1 MTNLNETANSA
12 GGLKKFLTPLNVWAL
27 SFCCCIGW
35 GSFIM
40 PGTTF
45 LPFAGPVGTII
56 AMTAGAV
63 VMIIIAANYHYMI
76 EKHPDEGGVFTY
88 TKKILGYDHALL
100 CAWALWL
107 TYISIIWANAT
118 AFALVGRNLVG
129 NIMQF
134 GFHYVLFGYDVYFG
148 EVVLTLAVLFIFGA
162 LDIHK
167 KIFAVKLNTFLT
179 LLFLAC
185 GIIFALAGIN
195 YGDEDMFYPAFS
207 VKNPA
212 ALGIFSIVA
221 LSPWAFVG
229 FEVVSHLAKE
239 FNFSPKKSFSL
250 MTWAIIAAAV
260 FYIAMTILAASAAPP
275 QFAHW
280 ADYTKNLA
288 ELHGLESVPTFYA
301 IHKIFGDTG
310 IILMAVTILAAI
322 STSLLGLY
330 IGTSRLIYATA
341 EDNLISNWFSKLN
354 AQGVPANA
362 ILFLMVISISVPFVG
377 RNMISWVV
385 DATTVGATIVYG
397 YTSACA
403 YFTAKKESRKIFEY
417 TGAAGVI
424 ISAIFAL
431 FLLFPNFWASDILA
445 TESYFILVA
454 WSAFGFVFFQ
464 KVFERDT
471 VQRFGK
477 SVVVWIVMLFFIF
490 YGSLMWVRQETDESM
505 KVAVKNMG
513 DFYQTELINYGVEF
527 HSIKQAEEENYLTKQ
542 MAQIRSDLFKNSV
555 IQMGL
560 ILMSL
565 FIMFNIYSA
574 ILKRGREAELAK
586 IHAEESSRA
595 KTNFL
600 SNMSHDIRTP
610 MNAIIG
616 YTNLAQRHGVTPE
629 EMKNF
634 LVKIEN
640 SSQHLLSL
648 INDILDMS
656 RIESGKMEL
665 DNAPCN
671 ITKVLDEL
679 RDMFATQ
686 METKK
691 INFIV
696 DTSAVQNKYVSC
708 DNHRLNRVLLNLTSN
723 AYKFTP
729 EGGKIS
735 ITLSEKNSDVEGVG
749 LYELR
754 VKDSGIGMSPEFA
767 ATVFEPFTRERTST
781 VSGIQGT
788 GLGMAITK
796 SIIDLMKGD
805 IKVVTAPGKGTE
817 FILHIEL
824 QLVDKSEVKEDTPA
838 IDEIS
843 DLDFSDKKLLLVEDI
858 EVNREIAIMI
868 LEEVGFTVDFATN
881 GKEAVEKFSASK
893 PGDYDAI
900 LMDIQ
905 MPIMNGYEAAQAI
918 RKLKNPALAKI
929 PIIAMTANAF
939 SEDVERAKA
948 AGMNDHVAKPLDV
961 PKMMETLQRVLSKN
975 T

>member
-1 MTNLNETANSA
+1 MNDLNENQNPASLTR
-12 GGLKKFLTPLNVWAL
+12 FLTPLNVWAL

-45 LPFAGPVGTII
+45 LPFAGPAGTII
-56 AMTAGAV
+56 AMAAGAI
-63 VMIIIAANYHYMI
+63 VMIVIAANYHYMI
-76 EKHPDEGGVFTY
+76 KKFPDEGGVFTY

-118 AFALVGRNLVG
+118 AFVLVGRNLVG
-129 NIMQF
+129 DLMQF
-134 GFHYVLFGYDVYFG
+134 GFHYVLFGYDIYFG
-148 EVVLTLAVLFIFGA
+148 EVVLTLAVLFIFGL

-167 KIFAVKLNTFLT
+167 KIFAVKLNTLMTIF
-179 LLFLAC
+179 FLAC
-185 GIIFALAGIN
+185 GIIFALTGLNTGGAATF
-195 YGDEDMFYPAFS
+195 DPAFS
-207 VKNPA
+207 ANKSS
-212 ALGIFSIVA
+212 LIGIFGIVA

-229 FEVVSHLAKE
+229 FEVVSHFAAE
-239 FNFSPKKSFSL
+239 FKFSPKKSFSL

-260 FYIAMTILAASAAPP
+260 FYISMTILSASVHPP

-280 ADYTKNLA
+280 ADYIRNL
-288 ELHGLESVPTFYA
+288 ENLQGLESVPTFYA
-301 IHKIFGDTG
+301 IKQLFGDAG
-310 IILMAVTILAAI
+310 IILMALTILAAI

-330 IGTSRLIYATA
+330 MGASRLVYATA
-341 EDNLISNWFSKLN
+341 EDNIISKWFAQLN
-354 AQGVPANA
+354 SDGVPRNV
-362 ILFLMVISISVPFVG
+362 IFFIMVISISVPFVG

-403 YFTAKKESRKIFEY
+403 YFEAKKESRRLFKF
-417 TGAAGVI
+417 TGIAGII
-424 ISAIFAL
+424 ISAVFAL
-431 FLLFPNFWASDILA
+431 FLLFPNLWASDILA
-445 TESYFILVA
+445 TESYFVLVA
-454 WSAFGFVFFQ
+454 WSALGFVIFQ
-464 KVFERDT
+464 NVFERDT

-505 KVAVKNMG
+505 KVAIKNMG
-513 DFYQTELINYGVEF
+513 EFYGKELESYGVR
-527 HSIKQAEEENYLTKQ
+527 HHKLKQVQEEYYLKNEMEN
-542 MAQIRSDLFKNSV
+542 IRSGIFKNSV

-574 ILKRGREAELAK
+574 ILKRGQKAELEKVKA
-586 IHAEESSRA
+586 IESSRA

-616 YTNLAQRHGVTPE
+616 YTNLAQRNGVTLP
-629 EMKNF
+629 EMKDF

-640 SSQHLLSL
+640 SSQHLLAL
-648 INDILDMS
+648 INDVLEMS

-665 DNAPCN
+665 DTSPAD
-671 ITKVLDEL
+671 ITKVMGEL
-679 RDMFATQ
+679 YDMFKTQ
-686 METKK
+686 MDGKK
-691 INFIV
+691 INFVV
-696 DTSAVQNKYVSC
+696 DYSNVKNRYVSC
-708 DNHRLNRVLLNLTSN
+708 DGHRLNRVLLNLTSN
-723 AYKFTP
+723 AFKFTP

-735 ITLSEKNSDVEGVG
+735 ITLSEKDSDIEGVG

-796 SIIDLMKGD
+796 SIIDLMKGS
-805 IKVVTAPGKGTE
+805 IEVITAPGKGTE
-817 FILHIEL
+817 FVLNIEL
-824 QLVDKSEVKEDTPA
+824 QLVDASEVEKENPT
-838 IDEIS
+838 IDEMD
-843 DLDFSDKKLLLVEDI
+843 DLDFSNKKLLLVEDI

-868 LEEVGFTVDFATN
+868 LEEVGFTVEYATN
-881 GKEAVEKFSASK
+881 GKEAVEKVENSK
-893 PGDYDAI
+893 VGDYDAV

-918 RKLKNPALAKI
+918 RKLENKALANI

-961 PKMMETLQRVLSKN
+961 PKMMETLQRILSQK
-975 T
+975 

>member
-1 MTNLNETANSA
+1 MTNLNEIKNS
-12 GGLKKFLTPLNVWAL
+12 GGLTRFLTPLNVWAL
-27 SFCCCIGW
+27 SFACCVGW

-45 LPFAGPVGTII
+45 LPFAGPVGSII
-56 AMTAGAV
+56 ALILGAC

-76 EKHPDEGGVFTY
+76 EHFPDEGGVFSY

-129 NIMQF
+129 DIMQF
-134 GFHYVLFGYDVYFG
+134 GFHYVLFGYDIYFG
-148 EVVLTLAVLFIFGA
+148 EVVLTLFVLFIFGW
-162 LDIHK
+162 LDIHH
-167 KIFAVKLNTFLT
+167 KIFAVKFNT
-179 LLFLAC
+179 LLTIFFLAC
-185 GIIFALAGIN
+185 GIIFAVAGIEH
-195 YGDEDMFYPAFS
+195 GGAEIFEPAFS
-207 VKNPA
+207 QKNSIP
-212 ALGIFSIVA
+212 LGIFSMVA

-229 FEVVSHLAKE
+229 FEVISHLAGEIK
-239 FNFSPKKSFSL
+239 FSPKKSFSL
-250 MTWAIIAAAV
+250 MTWGIIAAAL
-260 FYIAMTILAASAAPP
+260 FYIAMTILAASAHPS

-280 ADYTKNLA
+280 VDYTKNLSK
-288 ELHGLESVPTFYA
+288 LHGLDAVPTFFA

-310 IILMAVTILAAI
+310 IILMALAILAAI

-330 IGTSRLIYATA
+330 IGISRLTYATA
-341 EDNLISNWFSKLN
+341 EDNIISSWFSKLN
-354 AQGVPANA
+354 ENGVPRNA
-362 ILFLMVISISVPFVG
+362 IFFVMVISISVPFVG

-403 YFTAKKESRKIFEY
+403 YYVAKQESRRLFEI
-417 TGAAGVI
+417 TGVAGMV
-424 ISAIFAL
+424 ISAIFAF
-431 FLLFPNFWASDILA
+431 FLLFPNFWAADILA
-445 TESYFILVA
+445 TESYFVLVA
-454 WSAFGFVFFQ
+454 WSAFGFVLFQ

-477 SVVVWIVMLFFIF
+477 STIVWIVMLFFIF
-490 YGSLMWVRQETDESM
+490 FGSLMWVRQENDENM
-505 KVAVKNMG
+505 NIVVKNIG
-513 DFYQTELINYGVEF
+513 EFYEDELESYGISS
-527 HSIKQAEEENYLTKQ
+527 HALKQIQEEYYLKSQMEN
-542 MAQIRSDLFKNSV
+542 IRSDLFKNSM

-574 ILKRGREAELAK
+574 ILKRSQKAEIEKVQAL
-586 IHAEESSRA
+586 ESSRA

-616 YTNLAQRHGVTPE
+616 YTNLARRHGVTLE
-629 EMKNF
+629 ETQDF

-640 SSQHLLSL
+640 SSQHLLAL
-648 INDILDMS
+648 INDVLEMS

-665 DNAPCN
+665 DAAPCN
-671 ITKVLDEL
+671 VTKVLDEL
-679 RDMFATQ
+679 YDMFKTQ
-686 METKK
+686 MDTKK
-691 INFIV
+691 INFVV
-696 DTSAVQNKYVSC
+696 DSSAVQNKFVSC
-708 DNHRLNRVLLNLTSN
+708 DKHRLNRVLLNLTSN

-735 ITLSEKNSDVEGVG
+735 ITLAEKNSDVEGVG
-749 LYELR
+749 IYELR

-767 ATVFEPFTRERTST
+767 KTVFEPFTRERTST

-796 SIIDLMKGD
+796 SIIDLMNGD

-817 FILHIEL
+817 FILQIEL
-824 QLVDKSEVKEDTPA
+824 KLVDESEVEEEKPA
-838 IDEIS
+838 IDEVA

-858 EVNREIAIMI
+858 EVNREIALMI
-868 LEEVGFTVDFATN
+868 LEEVGFTVDYAVN
-881 GKEAVEKFSASK
+881 GKEAVEKVSNSK
-893 PGDYDAI
+893 VGDFDAI

-905 MPIMNGYEAAQAI
+905 MPVMNGYEAAQAI
-918 RKLKNPALAKI
+918 RKLENPALANI

>member
-1 MTNLNETANSA
+1 MANLNEIKNSSQ
-12 GGLKKFLTPLNVWAL
+12 GLTKFLTPLNIWAL
-27 SFCCCIGW
+27 SFCCCVGW

-40 PGTTF
+40 PGKTF
-45 LPFAGPVGTII
+45 LPFAGPVGSII
-56 AMTAGAV
+56 SMTLGACVMV
-63 VMIIIAANYHYMI
+63 VIAANYYYMI
-76 EKHPDEGGVFTY
+76 NKFPDEGGVFSY

-118 AFALVGRNLVG
+118 AFALVGRDLVG
-129 NIMQF
+129 DLMQF
-134 GFHYVLFGYDVYFG
+134 GFHYVLFGYDIYFG
-148 EVVLTLAVLFIFGA
+148 EVILTLFVLFIFGW

-167 KIFAVKLNTFLT
+167 KIFAVKLNTLLT
-179 LLFLAC
+179 IFFLAC
-185 GIIFALAGIN
+185 GIFFAISGLESG
-195 YGDEDMFYPAFS
+195 GLETFYPEFSTKKSAFE
-207 VKNPA
+207 
-212 ALGIFSIVA
+212 GMFGIVA

-229 FEVVSHLAKE
+229 FEVVSHFASEL
-239 FNFSPKKSFSL
+239 NFSPKKTFSL
-250 MTWAIIAAAV
+250 MTWAIIAAAA
-260 FYIAMTILAASAAPP
+260 FYISMTVLAVTVIPP

-280 ADYTKNLA
+280 ADYLNNIHK
-288 ELHGLESVPTFYA
+288 LHGIDAVPTFHA
-301 IHKIFGDTG
+301 VHQLFGDTG
-310 IILMAVTILAAI
+310 IFLMALTILAAI
-322 STSLLGLY
+322 STTLIGLY
-330 IGTSRLIYATA
+330 MATSRLVYATA
-341 EDNLISNWFSKLN
+341 EDNIISKWFGQLN
-354 AQGVPANA
+354 SDGVPRNA
-362 ILFLMVISISVPFVG
+362 IFFMMVISISVPFVG

-397 YTSACA
+397 YTSACT
-403 YFTAKKESRKIFEY
+403 YITAKKESNRLYKI
-417 TGAAGVI
+417 TGIVGVI
-424 ISAIFAL
+424 ISTVFAL
-431 FLLFPNFWASDILA
+431 ALLFPNFWAADILA
-445 TESYFILVA
+445 TESYFVLVA
-454 WSAFGFVFFQ
+454 WSALGFVLFQ
-464 KVFERDT
+464 NVFERDT
-471 VQRFGK
+471 IQRFGK
-477 SVVVWIVMLFFIF
+477 STVVWIVMLFFIF
-490 YGSLMWVRQETDESM
+490 FGSLMWVRQETDESM
-505 KVAVKNMG
+505 KLVVKNVG
-513 DFYQTELINYGVEF
+513 EFYEDELESYGI
-527 HSIKQAEEENYLTKQ
+527 SSQALKQAQEEYYLKTQ
-542 MAQIRSDLFKNSV
+542 METVRSSLFKNSV

-574 ILKRGREAELAK
+574 ILRRTQKAELEK
-586 IHAEESSRA
+586 IQALESSRA

-616 YTNLAQRHGVTPE
+616 YTNLARRHGVTPE
-629 EMKNF
+629 EMQDF

-640 SSQHLLSL
+640 SSQHLLAL
-648 INDILDMS
+648 INDVLEMS

-665 DNAPCN
+665 DAAPCN

-679 RDMFATQ
+679 YDMFKTQ
-686 METKK
+686 MDGKK
-691 INFIV
+691 INFVV
-696 DTSAVQNKYVSC
+696 DTSNVENKFVSC
-708 DNHRLNRVLLNLTSN
+708 DKHRLNRVLLNLTSN

-735 ITLSEKNSDVEGVG
+735 ITLAEKNSETENIG

-767 ATVFEPFTRERTST
+767 KTVFEPFTRERTST

-796 SIIDLMKGD
+796 SIIDLMNGN
-805 IKVVTAPGKGTE
+805 IEVVTAPGKGTE
-817 FILHIEL
+817 FILNIEL
-824 QLVDKSEVKEDTPA
+824 PLVDKSEVEEEKPA
-838 IDEIS
+838 IEEVK

-868 LEEVGFTVDFATN
+868 LEEVGFKVEYAVN
-881 GKEAVEKFSASK
+881 GKDAVEKFSASK
-893 PGDYDAI
+893 VGDYDAI

-918 RKLKNPALAKI
+918 RKLENKQLANI

-975 T
+975 A

>member
-1 MTNLNETANSA
+1 MTDLNENKSYQ
-12 GGLKKFLTPLNVWAL
+12 GLTKFLTPLQVWAL

-56 AMTAGAV
+56 AMTAGAI

-76 EKHPDEGGVFTY
+76 NKFPDEGGVFSY

-118 AFALVGRNLVG
+118 AFVLVGRNLVG
-129 NIMQF
+129 DIMQF
-134 GFHYVLFGYDVYFG
+134 GFHYVLFGYDIYFG
-148 EVVLTLAVLFIFGA
+148 EVVLTLAVLFIFGL

-167 KIFAVKLNTFLT
+167 KIFAVKLN
-179 LLFLAC
+179 LLMTIFFLAC
-185 GIIFALAGIN
+185 GIIFAATGFSEGGL
-195 YGDEDMFYPAFS
+195 ESFYPEFS
-207 VKNPA
+207 MKKSEFE
-212 ALGIFSIVA
+212 GIFGIVA

-229 FEVVSHLAKE
+229 FEVVSHLAAE
-239 FNFSPKKSFSL
+239 FKFSPKKSFSL
-250 MTWAIIAAAV
+250 MTWAIIAAAI
-260 FYIAMTILAASAAPP
+260 FYIAMTILATTAIPP

-280 ADYTKNLA
+280 ADYLRNIHK
-288 ELHGLESVPTFYA
+288 LHGLDSVPAFYGVY
-301 IHKIFGDTG
+301 KLFGDTG
-310 IILMAVTILAAI
+310 IILMALTVLTAI

-330 IGTSRLIYATA
+330 MGASRLVFATA
-341 EDNLISNWFSKLN
+341 EDNIISTWFSKLN
-354 AQGVPANA
+354 SEGVPGN
-362 ILFLMVISISVPFVG
+362 VIIFIMIVSISVPFVG

-397 YTSACA
+397 YTSACT
-403 YFTAKKESRKIFEY
+403 YITAKKASRRIFKF
-417 TGAAGVI
+417 TGIAGVI
-424 ISAIFAL
+424 ISAVFAL

-445 TESYFILVA
+445 TESYFVLVA
-454 WSAFGFVFFQ
+454 WSAFGFILFQ
-464 KVFERDT
+464 NVFERDT
-471 VQRFGK
+471 VRRFGK

-490 YGSLMWVRQETDESM
+490 FGSLMWVRQETDESI
-505 KVAVKNMG
+505 KVVVKNMG
-513 DFYQTELINYGVEF
+513 EYYEKELENYGIIHREL
-527 HSIKQAEEENYLTKQ
+527 KQVQEEYYLKHQ
-542 MAQIRSDLFKNSV
+542 MDNVRSELFKNSI

-574 ILKRGREAELAK
+574 ILRRGQKAELERIKA
-586 IHAEESSRA
+586 IENSRA

-616 YTNLAQRHGVTPE
+616 YTTLARRHGVTLE
-629 EMKNF
+629 EMQNF
-634 LVKIEN
+634 LVKIDN
-640 SSQHLLSL
+640 SSRHLLAL
-648 INDILDMS
+648 INDVLEMS

-665 DNAPCN
+665 DNAPAN
-671 ITKVLDEL
+671 IKKVLDDL
-679 RDMFATQ
+679 YDMFKTQ
-686 METKK
+686 MDTKK
-691 INFIV
+691 ISFVV
-696 DTSAVQNKYVSC
+696 DSSAVKNPYVSC
-708 DNHRLNRVLLNLTSN
+708 DGHRLNRVLLNLTSN

-735 ITLSEKNSDVEGVG
+735 ITLTEKISDKENFGA
-749 LYELR
+749 YELR
-754 VKDSGIGMSPEFA
+754 VEDSGIGMSPEFA

-796 SIIDLMKGD
+796 SIVDLMNGS
-805 IKVVTAPGKGTE
+805 IEVVTAPGKGTE
-817 FILHIEL
+817 FILNIEF
-824 QLVDKSEVKEDTPA
+824 QLVDAAEVEDETPA
-838 IDEIS
+838 IDEVKN
-843 DLDFSDKKLLLVEDI
+843 LDFSDKKLLLVEDI

-868 LEEVGFTVDFATN
+868 LEEVGFTVDYATN
-881 GKEAVEKFSASK
+881 GKEAVEKVSASK
-893 PGDYDAI
+893 VGDYDAI

-918 RKLKNPALAKI
+918 RKLENPALANI

-975 T
+975 

>member
-1 MTNLNETANSA
+1 MTKLNETK
-12 GGLKKFLTPLNVWAL
+12 GLTRFLTPLNIWAL
-27 SFCCCIGW
+27 SFCCCVGW

-56 AMTAGAV
+56 AMILGAG
-63 VMIIIAANYHYMI
+63 VMIVIAANYHYMI
-76 EKHPDEGGVFTY
+76 NKFPDEGGVFSY

-129 NIMQF
+129 DLMQF
-134 GFHYVLFGYDVYFG
+134 GFHYVLFGYDIYFG
-148 EVVLTLAVLFIFGA
+148 EVVLTLAVLFIFGL

-167 KIFAVKLNTFLT
+167 KIFAVKLNTLLT
-179 LLFLAC
+179 IFFLAC
-185 GIIFALAGIN
+185 GIIFAISGFNNGGL
-195 YGDEDMFYPAFS
+195 ESFYPEFS
-207 VKNPA
+207 LKKSA
-212 ALGIFSIVA
+212 ALGIFGIVA

-229 FEVVSHLAKE
+229 FEVVSHFAAE
-239 FNFSPKKSFSL
+239 INFSPKKSFSL
-250 MTWAIIAAAV
+250 MTWGIIAAAA
-260 FYIAMTILAASAAPP
+260 FYIAMTILAVTAIPP

-280 ADYTKNLA
+280 SDYLNNIHK
-288 ELHGLESVPTFYA
+288 LHGIDSVPTFHA
-301 IHKIFGDTG
+301 VKQLFGDTG
-310 IILMAVTILAAI
+310 IILMALTILAAI

-330 IGTSRLIYATA
+330 MATSRLVYATA
-341 EDNLISNWFSKLN
+341 EDNIISKWFSKLN
-354 AQGVPANA
+354 ENGVPSNA
-362 ILFLMVISISVPFVG
+362 ILFMMIISISVPFVG

-403 YFTAKKESRKIFEY
+403 YITAKKESRKLYEI
-417 TGAAGVI
+417 TGAAGVV
-424 ISAIFAL
+424 ISAVFAL

-445 TESYFILVA
+445 TESYFVLVA
-454 WSAFGFVFFQ
+454 WSACGFVLFQ

-477 SVVVWIVMLFFIF
+477 STIVWIVMLFFIF
-490 YGSLMWVRQETDESM
+490 FGSLMWGRQETDESM
-505 KVAVKNMG
+505 KNVVKNVG
-513 DFYQTELINYGVEF
+513 NFYENELESYGIQSHEL
-527 HSIKQAEEENYLTKQ
+527 KQVQEEYYLRKQ
-542 MAQIRSDLFKNSV
+542 MGNVRSSLFKNSV

-574 ILKRGREAELAK
+574 ILRRTQKAELEK
-586 IHAEESSRA
+586 IQALESSRA

-616 YTNLAQRHGVTPE
+616 YTNLARRHGVTLE
-629 EMKNF
+629 EMQDF
-634 LVKIEN
+634 LIKIEN
-640 SSQHLLSL
+640 SSQHLLAL
-648 INDILDMS
+648 INDVLEMS

-665 DNAPCN
+665 DAAPAN
-671 ITKVLDEL
+671 ITKVLNDL
-679 RDMFATQ
+679 YDMFKTQ
-686 METKK
+686 MEGKK
-691 INFIV
+691 INFAV
-696 DTSAVQNKYVSC
+696 DSSNVKNPYVAC
-708 DNHRLNRVLLNLTSN
+708 DGHRLNRVLLNLTSN

-735 ITLSEKNSDVEGVG
+735 ITLTEKNSPVENVG
-749 LYELR
+749 FYELR

-767 ATVFEPFTRERTST
+767 KTVFEPFTRERTST

-796 SIIDLMKGD
+796 SIIDLMKGS
-805 IKVVTAPGKGTE
+805 IEVVTAPGKGTE
-817 FILHIEL
+817 FILNIEL
-824 QLVDKSEVKEDTPA
+824 PLVDKPEVEEDPPA
-838 IDEIS
+838 IDEVK

-868 LEEVGFTVDFATN
+868 LEEVGFQVDYAVN
-881 GKEAVEKFSASK
+881 GKDAVEKVAKSK
-893 PGDYDAI
+893 VGDFDAV

-905 MPIMNGYEAAQAI
+905 MPVMNGYEAAKAI
-918 RKLKNPALAKI
+918 RKLENPALAKI

-961 PKMMETLQRVLSKN
+961 PKMMETLQKVLSQN

>member
-1 MTNLNETANSA
+1 MENLNETKNSSQ
-12 GGLKKFLTPLNVWAL
+12 GLMKFLTPLNVWAL
-27 SFCCCIGW
+27 SFCCCVGW

-45 LPFAGPVGTII
+45 LPFAGPVGTVI
-56 AMTAGAV
+56 AMTAGAG
-63 VMIIIAANYHYMI
+63 VMIVIAANYHYMI
-76 EKHPDEGGVFTY
+76 NKFPDEGGVFTY

-129 NIMQF
+129 DLMQF
-134 GFHYVLFGYDVYFG
+134 GFHYVLFGYDIYFG
-148 EVVLTLAVLFIFGA
+148 EVVLTLFVLFIFGL

-167 KIFAVKLNTFLT
+167 KIFAIKFNT
-179 LLFLAC
+179 LLTIFFLAC
-185 GIIFALAGIN
+185 GIFFAVSGIE
-195 YGDEDMFYPAFS
+195 YSGADIFYPEFS
-207 VKNPA
+207 TKKST
-212 ALGIFSIVA
+212 ALGIFGIVA

-229 FEVVSHLAKE
+229 FEVVSHLAGE
-239 FNFSPKKSFSL
+239 FKFSPKKSFSL
-250 MTWAIIAAAV
+250 MTWGIIAAAV
-260 FYIAMTILAASAAPP
+260 FYISMTILAASAIPP

-280 ADYTKNLA
+280 ADYLNNIHK
-288 ELHGLESVPTFYA
+288 LHGIDSVPAFHA
-301 IHKIFGDTG
+301 VHQIFGDTG
-310 IILMAVTILAAI
+310 IILMALTILTAI

-330 IGTSRLIYATA
+330 IGTSRLVYATA
-341 EDNLISNWFSKLN
+341 EDNIISKWFAKLN
-354 AQGVPANA
+354 ENGVPGNA
-362 ILFLMVISISVPFVG
+362 ILFMMIISISVPFVG

-403 YFTAKKESRKIFEY
+403 YITAKKESRRLFKI
-417 TGAAGVI
+417 TGVVGVI
-424 ISAIFAL
+424 ISAVFAL
-431 FLLFPNFWASDILA
+431 FLLFPNFWAADILA
-445 TESYFILVA
+445 TESYFVLVA
-454 WSAFGFVFFQ
+454 WSACGFVLFQ

-490 YGSLMWVRQETDESM
+490 FGSLMWVRQENDENM
-505 KVAVKNMG
+505 KVVVKNVG
-513 DFYQTELINYGVEF
+513 EFYENELESYGVRSHELQQVQDEYYLK
-527 HSIKQAEEENYLTKQ
+527 SQMENV
-542 MAQIRSDLFKNSV
+542 RSDLFKNSV
-555 IQMGL
+555 IQMSL
-560 ILMSL
+560 ILLSL

-574 ILKRGREAELAK
+574 ILKRSQKAELERIQAL
-586 IHAEESSRA
+586 ESSRA

-616 YTNLAQRHGVTPE
+616 YTNLARRHGVTLE
-629 EMKNF
+629 ETQDF

-640 SSQHLLSL
+640 SSQHLLAL
-648 INDILDMS
+648 INDVLEMS

-665 DNAPCN
+665 DAAPAN

-679 RDMFATQ
+679 YDMFKTQ
-686 METKK
+686 MDGKK
-691 INFIV
+691 INFVV
-696 DTSAVQNKYVSC
+696 DYSNVENKFVSC
-708 DNHRLNRVLLNLTSN
+708 DKHRLNRVLLNLTSN

-735 ITLSEKNSDVEGVG
+735 ITLSEKKSTVENVG
-749 LYELR
+749 FYELR

-767 ATVFEPFTRERTST
+767 KTVFEPFTRERTST

-796 SIIDLMKGD
+796 SIVDLMHGD

-817 FILHIEL
+817 FILNIEL
-824 QLVDKSEVKEDTPA
+824 PLVDKSEVEEDTPA
-838 IDEIS
+838 IDEVK

-858 EVNREIAIMI
+858 EVNREIALMI
-868 LEEVGFTVDFATN
+868 LEEVGFKVDYAVN
-881 GKEAVEKFSASK
+881 GKDAVEKVANSK
-893 PGDYDAI
+893 PGDFDAV

-905 MPIMNGYEAAQAI
+905 MPIMNGYEATAAI
-918 RKLKNPALAKI
+918 RELENPALANI

-961 PKMMETLQRVLSKN
+961 PKMMETLQHVLSQK
-975 T
+975 

>member
-1 MTNLNETANSA
+1 MANLNEKNSSA
-12 GGLKKFLTPLNVWAL
+12 GLTKFLTPLQVWAL

-56 AMTAGAV
+56 AMTAGAI
-63 VMIIIAANYHYMI
+63 VMIIIAANYHCMI
-76 EKHPDEGGVFTY
+76 NKFPDEGGVFSY

-118 AFALVGRNLVG
+118 AFVLVGRNLVG
-129 NIMQF
+129 DIMQF
-134 GFHYVLFGYDVYFG
+134 GFHYVLFGYDIYFG
-148 EVVLTLAVLFIFGA
+148 EIVLTLAVLFIFGL

-167 KIFAVKLNTFLT
+167 KIFAVKLNTLMTIFFLM
-179 LLFLAC
+179 C
-185 GIIFALAGIN
+185 GIIFAVKGLSAG
-195 YGDEDMFYPAFS
+195 GLETFYPEYSTKKS
-207 VKNPA
+207 VFE
-212 ALGIFSIVA
+212 GIFGIVA

-229 FEVVSHLAKE
+229 FEVISHLAAE
-239 FNFSPKKSFSL
+239 FKFSPKKSFSL
-250 MTWAIIAAAV
+250 MAWAIIAGAI
-260 FYIAMTILAASAAPP
+260 FYVSMTILAVTSIPP

-280 ADYTKNLA
+280 ADYLNNIHK
-288 ELHGLESVPTFYA
+288 LHGVDSVPTFYGVF
-301 IHKIFGDTG
+301 KNFGDAG
-310 IILMAVTILAAI
+310 IILMALTVLTAI

-330 IGTSRLIYATA
+330 MGASRLVYATS
-341 EDNLISNWFSKLN
+341 EDNIISKWFSKLN
-354 AQGVPANA
+354 ADGVPSNV
-362 ILFLMVISISVPFVG
+362 IIFLMIVSISVPFVG

-403 YFTAKKESRKIFEY
+403 YITAKKDSRRIYEF
-417 TGAAGVI
+417 TGIAGVA
-424 ISAIFAL
+424 ISSIFAL
-431 FLLFPNFWASDILA
+431 FLLFPNFWAADILA
-445 TESYFILVA
+445 TESYFVLVA
-454 WSAFGFVFFQ
+454 WSAFGFVLFQ
-464 KVFERDT
+464 NVFERDT

-490 YGSLMWVRQETDESM
+490 FGSLMWVRQETDESI
-505 KVAVKNMG
+505 KVVVKNMDTYYERELESYG
-513 DFYQTELINYGVEF
+513 ITRRELRQTQEEYYL
-527 HSIKQAEEENYLTKQ
+527 KQQ
-542 MAQIRSDLFKNSV
+542 MDNVRTNLFRNSV

-574 ILKRGREAELAK
+574 ILRRGQKSELERMKA
-586 IHAEESSRA
+586 IENSRA

-616 YTNLAQRHGVTPE
+616 YTNLARRHGVTLE
-629 EMKNF
+629 EMQNF

-640 SSQHLLSL
+640 SSQHLLAL
-648 INDILDMS
+648 INDVLEMS

-665 DNAPCN
+665 DNAPAN
-671 ITKVLDEL
+671 IKKFLADL
-679 RDMFATQ
+679 YDMFKTQ
-686 METKK
+686 MDTKN
-691 INFIV
+691 INFVV
-696 DTSAVQNKYVSC
+696 DTSAVKNPYVSC
-708 DNHRLNRVLLNLTSN
+708 DGHRLNRVLLNLTSN
-723 AYKFTP
+723 AFKFTP

-735 ITLSEKNSDVEGVG
+735 VTLTEKISAKENFGA
-749 LYELR
+749 YELR
-754 VKDSGIGMSPEFA
+754 VKDSGIGMSEEFA

-796 SIIDLMKGD
+796 SIVDLMNGS
-805 IKVVTAPGKGTE
+805 IEVVTAPGKGTE
-817 FILHIEL
+817 FILNIEL
-824 QLVDKSEVKEDTPA
+824 QLVDAAEVADEKPA
-838 IDEIS
+838 IDEIKN
-843 DLDFSDKKLLLVEDI
+843 LDFSNKKLLLVEDI

-881 GKEAVEKFSASK
+881 GKEAVEKISASNV
-893 PGDYDAI
+893 GDYDAV

-918 RKLKNPALAKI
+918 RKLENPALANI

-948 AGMNDHVAKPLDV
+948 AGMNEHVAKPLDV
-961 PKMMETLQRVLSKN
+961 PKMMKTLQRVLNKN
-975 T
+975 

>member
-1 MTNLNETANSA
+1 MTNFNENKDSSK
-12 GGLKKFLTPLNVWAL
+12 GLSKFLTPLNVWAL
-27 SFCCCIGW
+27 SFCCCVGW

-45 LPFAGPVGTII
+45 LPFAGPVGTVI
-56 AMTAGAV
+56 AMSLGAV

-76 EKHPDEGGVFTY
+76 EHYPDEGGVFTY

-107 TYISIIWANAT
+107 TYISILWANAT
-118 AFALVGRNLVG
+118 AFVLVGRNLVG
-129 NIMQF
+129 DIMQF
-134 GFHYVLFGYDVYFG
+134 GFHYVLFGFDIYFG
-148 EVVLTLAVLFIFGA
+148 EVVLTLAVIFIFGL

-167 KIFAVKLNTFLT
+167 KIFAVKLNTLLTIFFLV
-179 LLFLAC
+179 C
-185 GIIFALAGIN
+185 GVVFAVSGLEHGGLEIF
-195 YGDEDMFYPAFS
+195 EPAFS
-207 VKNPA
+207 QKTS
-212 ALGIFSIVA
+212 LSFGIFSIVA

-229 FEVVSHLAKE
+229 FEVVSHLAGE
-239 FNFSPKKSFSL
+239 FKFSPKKSFSL
-250 MTWAIIAAAV
+250 MTWGIIAAAI
-260 FYIAMTILAASAAPP
+260 FYISMTILAVSVIPD

-280 ADYTKNLA
+280 ADYTKNLYR
-288 ELHGLESVPTFYA
+288 LQGLISVPTFYA
-301 IHKIFGDTG
+301 INELFGETG
-310 IILMAVTILAAI
+310 IILMALTIMAAI

-330 IGTSRLIYATA
+330 IGTSRLVYATA
-341 EDNLISNWFSKLN
+341 EDNIVSKWFLKLN
-354 AQGVPANA
+354 EQGVPSNA
-362 ILFLMVISISVPFVG
+362 ILFVMIISISVPFVG
-377 RNMISWVV
+377 RNIVSWVV

-403 YFTAKKESRKIFEY
+403 YITAKKESRRLFKF
-417 TGAAGVI
+417 TGIVGVV
-424 ISAIFAL
+424 ISTVFAL
-431 FLLFPNFWASDILA
+431 ALLFPNFWAESILN
-445 TESYFILVA
+445 TESYFVLVA

-477 SVVVWIVMLFFIF
+477 SVIVWIVMLFFIF

-505 KVAVKNMG
+505 KVVVKNMG
-513 DFYQTELINYGVEF
+513 EYYQKELESYGVQY
-527 HSIKQAEEENYLTKQ
+527 HALKQVQEEYYLKNQMEN
-542 MAQIRSDLFKNSV
+542 MRSDIFKNSM

-574 ILKRGREAELAK
+574 IVRRGQKAELERIKA
-586 IHAEESSRA
+586 IESSRA

-616 YTNLAQRHGVTPE
+616 YTNLARRHGVTAE
-629 EMKNF
+629 EMQNF

-640 SSQHLLSL
+640 SSQHLLAL
-648 INDILDMS
+648 INDVLEMS

-665 DNAPCN
+665 DAAPCD

-691 INFIV
+691 INFVV
-696 DTSAVQNKYVSC
+696 DSSEIENRYVSC
-708 DNHRLNRVLLNLTSN
+708 DKHRLNRVLLNLTSN

-729 EGGKIS
+729 ENGRIS
-735 ITLSEKNSDVEGVG
+735 ITLSERKFAPEGFG
-749 LYELR
+749 IYELR
-754 VKDSGIGMSPEFA
+754 VKDSGIGMSEDFA
-767 ATVFEPFTRERTST
+767 KTVFEPFTRERTST

-796 SIIDLMKGD
+796 SIIDLMNGS
-805 IKVVTAPGKGTE
+805 IRVVTAPGKGTE
-817 FILHIEL
+817 FILNFEL
-824 QLVDKSEVKEDTPA
+824 QLVDKSEIKEDKPA
-838 IDEIS
+838 IDKVE

-868 LEEVGFTVDFATN
+868 LEEVGFNVDYAVN
-881 GKEAVEKFSASK
+881 GKDAVEKVSK
-893 PGDYDAI
+893 SKVGEYDAI

-905 MPIMNGYEAAQAI
+905 MPIMNGYEAARAI
-918 RKLKNPALAKI
+918 RKLENKKLANI

-939 SEDVERAKA
+939 SEDVERAKE

-961 PKMMETLQRVLSKN
+961 PKMMETLQRVLSQN

>member
-1 MTNLNETANSA
+1 MTNLNEKNSA
-12 GGLKKFLTPLNVWAL
+12 QGLTQFLTPLQVWAL
-27 SFCCCIGW
+27 SFCCCVGW

-63 VMIIIAANYHYMI
+63 VMVVIATNYHFMI
-76 EKHPDEGGVFTY
+76 NKFPDEGGIFSY

-118 AFALVGRNLVG
+118 AFVLVGRNLVG
-129 NIMQF
+129 DLMQF
-134 GFHYVLFGYDVYFG
+134 GFHYVLFGYDIYFG
-148 EVVLTLAVLFIFGA
+148 EVILTLAVLFIFGL

-167 KIFAVKLNTFLT
+167 KIFAVKLNTLMTIFFLM
-179 LLFLAC
+179 C
-185 GIIFALAGIN
+185 GIIFAATGLSTG
-195 YGDEDMFYPAFS
+195 GLETLYPEFS
-207 VKNPA
+207 TKKSAVE
-212 ALGIFSIVA
+212 GIFGIVA

-229 FEVVSHLAKE
+229 FEVVSHLAAE
-239 FNFSPKKSFSL
+239 FKFSPKKSFSL
-250 MTWAIIAAAV
+250 MTWGIIAAAI
-260 FYIAMTILAASAAPP
+260 FYISMTILAVTAIPP

-280 ADYTKNLA
+280 ADYLNNIHK
-288 ELHGLESVPTFYA
+288 LHGLDSVPTFHA
-301 IHKIFGDTG
+301 IRQLFGDTG
-310 IILMAVTILAAI
+310 IILMACTILAAI

-330 IGTSRLIYATA
+330 LGTSRLVYATA
-341 EDNLISNWFSKLN
+341 EDNIISKWFSKLN
-354 AQGVPANA
+354 EHGVPSNA
-362 ILFLMVISISVPFVG
+362 ILFMMIISISVPFVG

-403 YFTAKKESRKIFEY
+403 YITAKKESRRTYEL
-417 TGAAGVI
+417 TGIAGVV
-424 ISAIFAL
+424 ISTIFAL
-431 FLLFPNFWASDILA
+431 FLLFPNLWAADILA
-445 TESYFILVA
+445 TESYFVLVA
-454 WSAFGFVFFQ
+454 WSACGFVLFQ
-464 KVFERDT
+464 NVFERDT

-477 SVVVWIVMLFFIF
+477 SVIVWIVMLFFIF
-490 YGSLMWVRQETDESM
+490 FGSLMWVRQETDESM
-505 KVAVKNMG
+505 KVVVKNVG
-513 DFYQTELINYGVEF
+513 DFYEDELETYG
-527 HSIKQAEEENYLTKQ
+527 IKSHELKQ
-542 MAQIRSDLFKNSV
+542 MQEEHYLKNQMDNVRKSLFKNSV

-574 ILKRGREAELAK
+574 ILRRGQKAELERMKA
-586 IHAEESSRA
+586 IENSRA

-616 YTNLAQRHGVTPE
+616 YTNLARRHGVTLE
-629 EMKNF
+629 EMQDF

-640 SSQHLLSL
+640 SSQHLLAL
-648 INDILDMS
+648 INDVLEMS

-665 DNAPCN
+665 DNAPAN
-671 ITKVLDEL
+671 ITKVLADL
-679 RDMFATQ
+679 YDMFKTQ
-686 METKK
+686 MDTKK
-691 INFIV
+691 INFVV
-696 DTSAVQNKYVSC
+696 DTSAVKNPYVSC
-708 DNHRLNRVLLNLTSN
+708 DGHRLNRVLLNLTSN

-735 ITLSEKNSDVEGVG
+735 ITLAEKISDKENFG

-796 SIIDLMKGD
+796 SIIDLMNGS
-805 IKVVTAPGKGTE
+805 IEVVTAPGKGTE
-817 FILHIEL
+817 FILNIEL
-824 QLVDKSEVKEDTPA
+824 QLVDKSEVEDDTPA
-838 IDEIS
+838 IDEVKN
-843 DLDFSDKKLLLVEDI
+843 LDFSDKKLLLVEDI

-868 LEEVGFTVDFATN
+868 LEEVGFTVDYATN
-881 GKEAVEKFSASK
+881 GKEAVEKVAASK
-893 PGDYDAI
+893 VGDYDAV

-905 MPIMNGYEAAQAI
+905 MPIMNGYEATAEI
-918 RKLKNPALAKI
+918 RKLENKELANI

-975 T
+975 